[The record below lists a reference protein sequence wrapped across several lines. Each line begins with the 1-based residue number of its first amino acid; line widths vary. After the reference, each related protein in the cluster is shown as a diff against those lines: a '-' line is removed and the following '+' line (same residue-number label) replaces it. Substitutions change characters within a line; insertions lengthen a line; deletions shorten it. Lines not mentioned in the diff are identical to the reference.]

1 MRYEVEY
8 IQILREELKKAM
20 GCTEPIAISYL
31 ACIAKTLLGRM
42 PAKVKI
48 YVSGNILKNVKSVV
62 VPNTGGLRGIRAA
75 VAIGMIGG
83 EAESRLECLCHVTKE
98 NKKNCLEF
106 LKNADIEVFASESE
120 FIFDIH
126 IFMTEGKDE
135 VEARIVDN
143 HTNLVLLRK
152 NDTYEVNKKMD
163 HVKKISDLTDHKI
176 LNVTEIYEF
185 ANQVDIIG
193 LKDMLDE
200 QIECNMK
207 IAEAGLSN
215 SFGANIGSTILKC
228 YPNDIST
235 KARAYAAAASDA
247 RMNGCELPVVI
258 NSGSGNQGITCSIPV
273 IVYARELHCSK
284 EQLYRALILSNL
296 LTIHI
301 KTGIGRLSAFCG
313 AVAAGCAAGAAIAY
327 LYGESFEIISN
338 TLINSLAIVS
348 GIICDGAKASCAAKI
363 GASVDA
369 GILGYQLCKEGN
381 PFHSGDG
388 IVPKSVE
395 EMIHNI
401 GELAS
406 LGMAETDKEM
416 IHLML
421 EN

>member
-1 MRYEVEY
+1 MRYEEEY
-8 IQILREELKKAM
+8 IQILQEELKKAM

-31 ACIAKTLLGRM
+31 ACTAKNLLGRM
-42 PAKVKI
+42 PEKVKI

-62 VPNTGGLRGIRAA
+62 VPNTGGLRGIKAA

-83 EAESRLECLCHVTKE
+83 EEDSRLECLCHITAE
-98 NKKNCLEF
+98 NKKNCIEF
-106 LKNADIEVFASESE
+106 LKDADIEVLASDSG

-126 IFMTEGKDE
+126 IFMWSGEDE

-152 NDTYEVNKKMD
+152 NDSYKINKKTD
-163 HVKKISDLTDHKI
+163 HVKRISDLTDHKV
-176 LNVTEIYEF
+176 LNARGIYEF
-185 ANQVDIIG
+185 ANEVDFQK
-193 LKDMLDE
+193 LKNLLDE
-200 QIECNMK
+200 QIQCNMA
-207 IAEAGLSN
+207 IAEAGLKH

-228 YPNDIST
+228 YPADIST
-235 KARAYAAAASDA
+235 RAKAYAAAASDA

-273 IVYARELHCSK
+273 IVYAKELKCSEEK
-284 EQLYRALILSNL
+284 LYRALILSNL

-327 LYGESFEIISN
+327 LYEESFEIISN
-338 TLINSLAIVS
+338 TLVNSLAIVS

-406 LGMAETDKEM
+406 LGMAETDKEI